1 MEKIL
6 WHVIV
11 GTRGGEKRVRIIRAL
26 SERPHNTNQLAERL
40 DICYNTV
47 KHHLEILEEH
57 NIVTPGV
64 KEYGKLYHLTD
75 QFEAHR
81 DEFER
86 IVSKT
91 AVSRTGSHDFSSD
104 GV

>member
-1 MEKIL
+1 MKKIL
-6 WHVIV
+6 WHVIA

-26 SERPHNTNQLAERL
+26 SERPHNANQLAERL

-47 KHHLEILEEH
+47 RHHLEILEEH

-75 QFEAHR
+75 QFEQHR

-86 IVSKT
+86 ITSEMT
-91 AVSRTGSHDFSSD
+91 VSRTSSRD
-104 GV
+104 VSSNGP